1 MEKHTNLVVHKFP
14 LGELSTNCYII
25 EHTKMG
31 EVWIIDPADA
41 SDFIS
46 QKCLDLN
53 AKVSKIIATHGHFDH
68 ILAAHELTLIF
79 NQPLLIHPR
88 DQFLLTR
95 MHETAEHFLGHKV
108 EQREPTMVDTL
119 SMRAFDWSG
128 EQVLFIETPGH
139 TPGSISLYFSSIGA
153 LFTGDTLFASGSVG
167 RTDFSYSNRN
177 DIKKSLQTLLHF
189 SPETVIYSGHG
200 ELSTVKAEKSF
211 HL

>member
-1 MEKHTNLVVHKFP
+1 MEKKTNLVVHTFP
-14 LGELSTNCYII
+14 LGELSTNCYFI
-25 EHTKMG
+25 EHKKLG

-53 AKVSKIIATHGHFDH
+53 VKVSKIIATHGHFDH
-68 ILAAHELTLIF
+68 ILAAQELSLIY

-108 EQREPTMVDTL
+108 EQHEPTMVDKL
-119 SMRAFDWSG
+119 SIRELDWLG
-128 EQVLFIETPGH
+128 EPVLFIETPGH

-153 LFTGDTLFASGSVG
+153 LFTGDTLFATGSVG
-167 RTDFSYSNRN
+167 RTDFSYSDSN
-177 DIKKSLQTLLHF
+177 DLKKSLQTLLHF
-189 SPETVIYSGHG
+189 SPETVIYPGHG
-200 ELSTVKAEKSF
+200 EQSTVKNEKPF